1 MISALSCPVF
11 GAILSGFSLIK
22 MGDQPAWE
30 ASGSHFLG
38 DLKKRAKNT
47 IRRNQ
52 KSEPIVI
59 DFFLWQTLKR

>member
-11 GAILSGFSLIK
+11 GALLAGFLLAK
-22 MGDQPAWE
+22 MGIQPAWE
-30 ASGSHFLG
+30 APGNYFLG
-38 DLKKRAKNT
+38 DLKKRAKNP

-59 DFFLWQTLKR
+59 NALLWQTLKK